1 MEQVTVDW
9 IDYVVLNIVLLLNT
23 LYDILLTRKLVTYV

>member
-1 MEQVTVDW
+1 MEQVAVDW